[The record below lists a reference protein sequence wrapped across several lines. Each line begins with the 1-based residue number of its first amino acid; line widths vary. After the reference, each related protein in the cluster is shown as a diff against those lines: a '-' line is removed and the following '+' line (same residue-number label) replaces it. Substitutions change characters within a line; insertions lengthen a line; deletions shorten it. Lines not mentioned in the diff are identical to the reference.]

1 MTLCETVPYLLTA
14 ISPEI
19 RPVSANFL
27 KPEEARLM
35 RNSVSTMVSHAL
47 TYAAPPE
54 GGIPFGA
61 FRGAQVSMVLDP
73 PVDRVVNF
81 GSDVAGYVLPGTGAQ
96 RWQKGYKKDAQFEQ
110 GAGGEKT
117 FGGVTRRVLPA
128 AVKSMLQHEVRMEEI
143 RRAECAVHGP
153 GTPPAKREQK
163 PQLKQGGVGG
173 SEEHKEAA
181 AKRLA
186 MAMGGIGQ
194 KKESRNDRSKR
205 LKQEEGGMPTVVY
218 KYNEGFTNAVRKK
231 VYMRDLF

>member
-1 MTLCETVPYLLTA
+1 
-14 ISPEI
+14 
-19 RPVSANFL
+19 
-27 KPEEARLM
+27 M

-173 SEEHKEAA
+173 SEEHKEAGHGHGGYR
-181 AKRLA
+181 AKEGVQERSVQEA
-186 MAMGGIGQ
+186 ETGGRGDANRGLQ
-194 KKESRNDRSKR
+194 VQRGVHER
-205 LKQEEGGMPTVVY
+205 G
-218 KYNEGFTNAVRKK
+218 A
-231 VYMRDLF
+231 